1 MTLLLNWRVWVALF
15 LAGLLA
21 VSHLTVY
28 RWGKKNVRTEW
39 LASVAEANA
48 DARKLEQQRQRRA
61 ADAQALST
69 TREARIVSD
78 AAAAR
83 VAAGGLRG
91 DLDALQ
97 RASAQS
103 LDAATKSVA
112 ALSSVFADCSRR
124 YQELA
129 EIADKHASDTLTLE
143 QAWPK

>member
-28 RWGKKNVRTEW
+28 RLGKQNVRTEW
-39 LASVAEANA
+39 LASVAEAN
-48 DARKLEQQRQRRA
+48 
-61 ADAQALST
+61 S
-69 TREARIVSD
+69 EARRMEQLRQSRASD
-78 AAAAR
+78 AAAAASAR
-83 VAAGGLRG
+83 NAALRDDAASARRSVDGLRG

-129 EIADKHASDTLTLE
+129 EIADRHASDTLTLE